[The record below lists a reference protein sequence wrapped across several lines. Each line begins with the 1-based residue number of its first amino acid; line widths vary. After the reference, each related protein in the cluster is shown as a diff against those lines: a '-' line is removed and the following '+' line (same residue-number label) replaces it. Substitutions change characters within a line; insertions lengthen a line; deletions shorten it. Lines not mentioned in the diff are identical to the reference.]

1 MVADAV
7 NHAILS
13 GDDML
18 LAEILEEA
26 GGWRLIPQGL
36 QGVVES
42 GLAKLPLPLVRA
54 RPRLALAQVYLQ
66 IKVGELG
73 AARIEFDRLLAEIGL
88 ADLSADLRTEAR
100 VVGDTLA
107 DYENQ
112 PMTFDDLLAREALL
126 RKLPASD
133 HLVLANISETLGA
146 KYFRSEE
153 HTSELQSLM
162 RISYAVYILKKT
174 NH

>member
-66 IKVGELG
+66 IKEGELG
-73 AARIEFDRLLAEIGL
+73 AARIEYDRLLAEIGM
-88 ADLSADLRTEAR
+88 ADLSDDHRTAAR
-100 VVGDTLA
+100 CVGDS
-107 DYENQ
+107 N
-112 PMTFDDLLAREALL
+112 REEVCWG
-126 RKLPASD
+126 K
-133 HLVLANISETLGA
+133 
-146 KYFRSEE
+146 
-153 HTSELQSLM
+153 
-162 RISYAVYILKKT
+162 
-174 NH
+174 